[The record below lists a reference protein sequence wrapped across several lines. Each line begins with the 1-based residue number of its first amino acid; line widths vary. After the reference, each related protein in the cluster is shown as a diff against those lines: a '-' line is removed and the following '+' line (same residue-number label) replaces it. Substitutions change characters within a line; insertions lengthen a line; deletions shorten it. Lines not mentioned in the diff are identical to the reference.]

1 MLTGKLTVR
10 LLHRSSDALALAW
23 VFGVTLSFALW
34 VGGTSWAHD
43 PIHNLVAKKS
53 AELDGCKG
61 SPEELAE
68 LYRQRADL
76 YRQLPQWDQCMK
88 DLLSARALAPDDL
101 RIEFSLATLFW
112 DMGWSASAQP
122 CVNNYLRGS
131 PQDSQA
137 HQLLAEVLFE
147 QEQFLAA
154 AAEFDRALALQR
166 RQLGRGEPDLYLR
179 RAEALNAA
187 GSAYLQEAIEGLDAG
202 AEELNGALSLR
213 LYALDLE
220 IQGEQWQAALQRVD
234 AARAET
240 KRPERWW
247 VRRGDILRRCQRWEE
262 ARQAYQEA
270 LLALDR
276 LSGLRRRVP
285 AMLELRQQAE
295 LGLTLVL
302 SSVGDSK
309 PKE

>member
-1 MLTGKLTVR
+1 MRLTSLSASRMPPEFLVVAPIDMKSKLSRRAASHQRLGESRSRRIRNRLRLELLEDRR
-10 LLHRSSDALALAW
+10 LL
-23 VFGVTLSFALW
+23 
-34 VGGTSWAHD
+34 
-43 PIHNLVAKKS
+43 
-53 AELDGCKG
+53 
-61 SPEELAE
+61 
-68 LYRQRADL
+68 
-76 YRQLPQWDQCMK
+76 
-88 DLLSARALAPDDL
+88 
-101 RIEFSLATLFW
+101 
-112 DMGWSASAQP
+112 
-122 CVNNYLRGS
+122 
-131 PQDSQA
+131 
-137 HQLLAEVLFE
+137 
-147 QEQFLAA
+147 
-154 AAEFDRALALQR
+154 
-166 RQLGRGEPDLYLR
+166 
-179 RAEALNAA
+179 A
-187 GSAYLQEAIEGLDAG
+187 GDAG